1 MAISKLISQG
11 KWVSLASS
19 SPGSG
24 TVVSFTSIPTSY
36 RDLKLVVYNLN
47 VATSGPGGTY
57 TFDVTFNNDT
67 AANYSYVS
75 VSDVAGGAMQTKF
88 QLGSSSRLN
97 NCFDFIINDANQLSK
112 RIIINQYGFRQLEG
126 AYQNENP
133 IDRIDITTNTAISSA
148 TIKIFGRN

>member
-19 SPGSG
+19 SPSSG

-36 RDLKLVVYNLN
+36 RDLKLVVYNLD
-47 VATSGPGGTY
+47 VATSGGGSY

-67 AANYSYVS
+67 AANYSYVY
-75 VSDVAGGAMQTKF
+75 VSDYGGAAMDTKF
-88 QLGSSSRLN
+88 PLGSGNRLN

-112 RIIINQYGFRQLEG
+112 RIIINHYGFRQQEG

-133 IDRIDITTNTAISSA
+133 IDRIDITTNTAISNA